1 MVREPFNAYSHAAG
15 AVLALLGT
23 VILLVLSGSDVAK
36 VAGAL
41 IFGLSMILMYTS
53 STLYHALEVSE
64 RALLALRKLDH
75 AAIFLFIAGSYT
87 PVALSALEPSL
98 RPLLLGLVWGLAAVG
113 IVLKI
118 FTLKIPRWLNTL
130 SYIGLGWLAVFFLPK
145 LSLGPWALAWLI
157 LGGLAYSLG
166 AITYATKWPNPWPRL
181 VGFHGLW
188 HLWVLL
194 GSIGMYLL
202 VLTLYLG

>member
-1 MVREPFNAYSHAAG
+1 MVREPFNTYSHATG

-23 VILLVLSGSDVAK
+23 VVLLALSGSDAAK
-36 VAGAL
+36 VVGAL
-41 IFGLSMILMYTS
+41 IFGLSMVLMYTS
-53 STLYHALEVSE
+53 STLYHALEVPE
-64 RALLALRKLDH
+64 RVLLALRKLDH

-87 PVALSALEPSL
+87 PVVLSALEPSL

-113 IVLKI
+113 ITLKI

-130 SYIGLGWLAVFFLPK
+130 TYIGLGWLAVFFLPK
-145 LSLGPWALAWLI
+145 LSLSPWALAWLI

-166 AITYATKWPNPWPRL
+166 AITYATRWPNPWPRL

-202 VLTLYLG
+202 VLTLYLD

>member
-1 MVREPFNAYSHAAG
+1 MVREPFNTYSHAAG

-23 VILLVLSGSDVAK
+23 VVLLLVSGGETAK
-36 VAGAL
+36 VVGAL
-41 IFGLSMILMYTS
+41 VFGASMVLMYTS
-53 STLYHALEVSE
+53 STLYHALKVPE

-87 PVALSALEPSL
+87 PVVLSALEPSL
-98 RPLLLGLVWGLAAVG
+98 RPVLLGLVWGLAALG
-113 IVLKI
+113 IGLKI

-130 SYIGLGWLAVFFLPK
+130 TYVGLGWLAVFFLPK
-145 LSLGPWALAWLI
+145 LSLSPWALAWMI
-157 LGGLAYSLG
+157 LGGLAYSIG
-166 AITYATKWPNPWPRL
+166 AITYATKWPNPWPQR

-194 GSIGMYLL
+194 GSVGMYLL
-202 VLTLYLG
+202 VLTLYLD

>member
-1 MVREPFNAYSHAAG
+1 MVREPFNTYSHATG

-23 VILLVLSGSDVAK
+23 VVLLALSGSDAAK
-36 VAGAL
+36 VVGAL
-41 IFGLSMILMYTS
+41 IFGLSMVLMYTS
-53 STLYHALEVSE
+53 STLYHALEVPE
-64 RALLALRKLDH
+64 RVLLALRKLDH

-87 PVALSALEPSL
+87 PVVLSALEPSL

-113 IVLKI
+113 IALKI

-130 SYIGLGWLAVFFLPK
+130 TYIGLGWLAVFFLPK
-145 LSLGPWALAWLI
+145 LSLSPWALAWLI